1 MEQDIPSF
9 AEWDDYDKIKK
20 NQVLPNGEPGMDALS
35 YQESQETGYHSEI
48 ACKVGSQQRLGPL
61 EKPHVSA
68 EENID
73 DAESNG
79 REHPGQGWRGG
90 DF

>member
-20 NQVLPNGEPGMDALS
+20 NQVLPNGEPGMNALI
-35 YQESQETGYHSEI
+35 YQKSQETGHNSDI
-48 ACKVGSQQRLGPL
+48 ACKVGPQQRFGLFN
-61 EKPHVSA
+61 KPHVSA

-73 DAESNG
+73 DVESNG
-79 REHPGQGWRGG
+79 REHPRQGWRSG